1 MMKGN
6 KEGQCMKK
14 VFEKFLRVV
23 QWLSFLI
30 FVFFALF
37 VSPIGKLIAI
47 VAALIICPIV
57 TKRIPRFPARKIVLI
72 MASVVLFLVGLVI
85 GTDSNSSSLTEG
97 VENSVSA
104 EEQVETTEIEES
116 VPETEA
122 EESATETEAK
132 ESLIETEIE
141 ESLLESTATG
151 AVNYTEIS
159 TEIEMAKDADDDE
172 THSEAEYLEK
182 EQITS
187 IETMG
192 NSVSEGNPS
201 VTGNTGIDGSFA
213 LAYLSSDEKRIV
225 DYAISAKGMNYVYNW
240 EYPESYKAD
249 RNKVFELTKKLK
261 DSLLQ
266 ISFYSST
273 DPNKCFEIDG
283 VVGLKFKD
291 KLMGDGYFYVE
302 NTEDVR
308 DYLYYGEIK
317 NDKPNGLGVIFNYNG
332 LVYGGYFKNGV
343 ATKYGAKFSP
353 GTDELVWECTKPSI
367 TQVAKKERFL
377 ANGKGITYHHQ
388 RSDWMKED
396 GSAARY
402 LFWSNIGY
410 ELEEYSAE
418 YSDVKFPSTVI
429 QKATLTLQP
438 MVEYEGEL
446 KDSEPKKKGTYYNDK
461 YELNGDFYEVS
472 NDGSKLHDIIINSD
486 TKSCYGAKK

>member
-1 MMKGN
+1 
-6 KEGQCMKK
+6 MKK
-14 VFEKFLRVV
+14 ILEKILRAI
-23 QWLSFLI
+23 QWLTVLT
-30 FVFFALF
+30 FVLFALF
-37 VSPIGKLIAI
+37 LSPVGRLIAI

-57 TKRIPRFPARKIVLI
+57 TKRIPHFPARKLVLI

-85 GTDSNSSSLTEG
+85 GTDSNSSSTESI
-97 VENSVSA
+97 ENSVA
-104 EEQVETTEIEES
+104 VEEQVETTEIEES
-116 VPETEA
+116 VPETEVKA
-122 EESATETEAK
+122 SLVETAT
-132 ESLIETEIE
+132 E
-141 ESLLESTATG
+141 ESLLESTSTETS
-151 AVNYTEIS
+151 NYAEIS
-159 TEIEMAKDADDDE
+159 TEIEMDKDANDDE
-172 THSEAEYLEK
+172 THTGVDYI
-182 EQITS
+182 EQEQTASVATID
-187 IETMG
+187 
-192 NSVSEGNPS
+192 NSVTENNSS
-201 VTGNTGIDGSFA
+201 VTDNTGIDGSFA
-213 LAYLSSDEKRIV
+213 LEYLSSDEKRIV
-225 DYAISAKGMNYVYNW
+225 DYAISDKGMNYVYNW
-240 EYPESYKAD
+240 EYPASYKTD

-261 DSLLQ
+261 DCMLQ
-266 ISFYSST
+266 ISYFSST

-308 DYLYYGEIK
+308 DYFYYGELK
-317 NDKPNGLGVIFNYNG
+317 NDKPNGLGVIFNYYG

-402 LFWSNIGY
+402 LFWSNIGH
-410 ELEEYSAE
+410 ELEEYP
-418 YSDVKFPSTVI
+418 DVTAPLFVI

-446 KDSEPKKKGTYYNDK
+446 KDSEPQKKGTYYSDK

-486 TKSCYGAKK
+486 TKSCYGAKKQ